1 MSPDAC
7 QREQENDIP
16 KQDTMEDGME
26 LSEHIAMRIRDLR
39 ENYGGEGLSQEAL
52 AKGIDT
58 TANTISRWET
68 GTYKPSIEDLE
79 TLGRFFNVSILTFF
93 PQENEPADEG
103 VNALL
108 RAAKQLKPAD
118 IEELRRYAE
127 FRKARSLYA
136 RGTRPK
142 RGRKGKQS
150 P

>member
-1 MSPDAC
+1 MD
-7 QREQENDIP
+7 
-16 KQDTMEDGME
+16 

-39 ENYGGEGLSQEAL
+39 AGYGEEGVSQEAL
-52 AKGIDT
+52 ANQVGT

-79 TLGRFFNVSILTFF
+79 KLSRFFGVSILAFF
-93 PQENEPADEG
+93 PTEAEQPLDDQ
-103 VNALL
+103 VTALL

-127 FRKARSLYA
+127 FRKARSMYENG
-136 RGTRPK
+136 RRPQP
-142 RGRKGKQS
+142 GRKGKRS